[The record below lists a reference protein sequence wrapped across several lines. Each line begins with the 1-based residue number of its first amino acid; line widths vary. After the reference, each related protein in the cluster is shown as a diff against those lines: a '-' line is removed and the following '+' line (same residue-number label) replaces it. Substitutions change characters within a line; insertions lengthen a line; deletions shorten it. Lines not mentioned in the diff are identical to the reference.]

1 MTESTARAERV
12 KPQSST
18 PSSYIWEV
26 AQKPVSVALPYGIID
41 RLEKE
46 VVESFRS
53 LTSRGS
59 EVGGLLV
66 GTVSPGSPA
75 LVCVDDFEL
84 VVSDYSRGPLY
95 RLSDADMGRFE
106 KAVEDRQKGDLR
118 VVGYFR
124 SHTRKGLSLDAE
136 DLAFLDARFRD
147 SHQIALLVRPYATK
161 ASTAGIFI
169 REGGTLRGESSYME
183 FPFRSSQL
191 TSFRPATPAV
201 EPIAAPA
208 APAIAPANVSAPPIP
223 AAPKP
228 AVRAQIVPI
237 ASRREVNL
245 PAPPPAAEPL
255 VSQTPIE
262 APQAPKVVVPA
273 PEPPKPEPKAEAAP
287 AVDKVKEAIEPKE
300 VAADPEAKPAKSKAG
315 LVAGVLAAIGITV
328 TALFVYPGFLRHGS
342 IPIGGQAVP
351 SLSLRVERTGTD
363 ILLTWNRD
371 SESIK
376 TAQHAVLSIFDG
388 DRHENY
394 DMDLGQLRNGS
405 IVYSPITADVSFR
418 MDVMRPGK
426 AAPVSES
433 VRVLRTRPSPMGEG
447 GQPATQTASAKPGAA
462 PAVKTPQTEAPA
474 ETATETPA
482 PEESKPAAPV
492 TPLKQFDASSLAQ
505 RLRPA
510 TPTDTLDAPSI
521 NPSVPQSAAGSIS
534 NLNIGGMA
542 PAPTAPAPAAPSTT
556 ARKGA
561 PSPGGQIRPA
571 ELITRREPEYPKL
584 ARQMGV
590 KGVVELTATIGVDG
604 KVKSV
609 KVEKGTPLLSK
620 AASDAVMQWVYKP
633 CLLNGQAVQSDTRIS
648 LNFLGER

>member
-1 MTESTARAERV
+1 MSESTARAERI

-18 PSSYIWEV
+18 VSSYIWEV
-26 AQKPVSVALPYGIID
+26 AQKPISVALPYAVID

-66 GTVSPGSPA
+66 GTVSPGAPT
-75 LVCVDDFEL
+75 LVSVDDFEL

-106 KAVEDRQKGDLR
+106 RAVEVRQSGNLR

-136 DLAFLDARFRD
+136 DVAFLDARFRD
-147 SHQIALLVRPYATK
+147 SHHISLLVRPYATK

-169 REGGTLRGESSYME
+169 REGGSVRGESSYLE

-191 TSFRPATPAV
+191 TSFRPAAAA

-245 PAPPPAAEPL
+245 PAPPPPAEPL
-255 VSQTPIE
+255 VKETAVA
-262 APQAPKVVVPA
+262 APPAAEVVVPEPA
-273 PEPPKPEPKAEAAP
+273 PVVE
-287 AVDKVKEAIEPKE
+287 KVKE
-300 VAADPEAKPAKSKAG
+300 VVEAKIATAEPEKKPEKSRTG
-315 LVAGVLAAIGITV
+315 LIVGVLAAIALISTS
-328 TALFVYPGFLRHGS
+328 LFVYPGFLRHGS
-342 IPIGGQAVP
+342 IPIGGQGIP

-371 SESIK
+371 SDAIK

-426 AAPVSES
+426 AAPISES
-433 VRVLRTRPSPMGEG
+433 VRVLRTRPSPMGDG
-447 GQPATQTASAKPGAA
+447 SQPAVQTAAVKPGAA
-462 PAVKTPQTEAPA
+462 PAPKPPQPEAVA
-474 ETATETPA
+474 ETAAETPA
-482 PEESKPAAPV
+482 PEETKPAAPV
-492 TPLKQFDASSLAQ
+492 TPVKQFDASSLVQ

-542 PAPTAPAPAAPSTT
+542 PAPAAPATTTKKAAP
-556 ARKGA
+556 A
-561 PSPGGQIRPA
+561 PGGQIRQA

-584 ARQMGV
+584 ARQMSV

-609 KVEKGTPLLSK
+609 KVEKGHPLLSK
-620 AASDAVMQWVYKP
+620 AATDAVMQWVYKP

>member
-1 MTESTARAERV
+1 MTESTARAERI

-18 PSSYIWEV
+18 PSSYLWEV
-26 AQKPVSVALPYGIID
+26 AQKPISVALPYGIID

-66 GTVSPGSPA
+66 GTISPGSPT

-84 VVSDYSRGPLY
+84 VASDYSRGPLY

-106 KAVEDRQKGDLR
+106 RAVEERQSGNLR

-136 DLAFLDARFRD
+136 DVAFLDARFRD
-147 SHQIALLVRPYATK
+147 SHHIALLVRPYATK

-169 REGGTLRGESSYME
+169 REGGALRGESSYLE

-191 TSFRPATPAV
+191 TSFRPATPAA
-201 EPIAAPA
+201 EPTAAPS

-237 ASRREVNL
+237 ASRREVSL
-245 PAPPPAAEPL
+245 PAPPPPAEPL
-255 VSQTPIE
+255 VKESLAAEVPA
-262 APQAPKVVVPA
+262 APVVVPA
-273 PEPPKPEPKAEAAP
+273 VEAA
-287 AVDKVKEAIEPKE
+287 VEKVKETVEPKVAE
-300 VAADPEAKPAKSKAG
+300 VEPENKPQKSKAG
-315 LVAGVLAAIGITV
+315 LVAGVVAAIGLIL

-342 IPIGGQAVP
+342 IPMGGQTVP

-371 SESIK
+371 SEAIK

-426 AAPVSES
+426 AAPISES
-433 VRVLRTRPSPMGEG
+433 VRVLRTRPSPMGDG
-447 GQPATQTASAKPGAA
+447 SQPVTQTASAKPGAV
-462 PAVKTPQTEAPA
+462 PAAKTPQPEAAA
-474 ETATETPA
+474 ETTPETSA
-482 PEESKPAAPV
+482 EENKPAAPV
-492 TPLKQFDASSLAQ
+492 TPLKQFDASSLVQ

-521 NPSVPQSAAGSIS
+521 NPSLPQAAAGSIS

-542 PAPTAPAPAAPSTT
+542 PAPATPLTSK
-556 ARKGA
+556 KGGT
-561 PSPGGQIRPA
+561 SPGGQIRQA

-604 KVKSV
+604 RVKTV
-609 KVEKGTPLLSK
+609 KVEKGHPLLSK
-620 AASDAVMQWVYKP
+620 AATDAVMQWVYRP

>member
-1 MTESTARAERV
+1 MTESTARAERI

-18 PSSYIWEV
+18 PSSYVWEV
-26 AQKPVSVALPYGIID
+26 AQKPISVALPYGLID

-46 VVESFRS
+46 VIESFRS

-59 EVGGLLV
+59 EIGGLLL
-66 GTVSPGSPA
+66 GAVSPGSPII
-75 LVCVDDFEL
+75 VSVDDFEL
-84 VVSDYSRGPLY
+84 VQSDYSRGPLY

-106 KAVEDRQKGDLR
+106 RAVEDRQSGGLR

-136 DLAFLDARFRD
+136 DVAFLDARFRD
-147 SHQIALLVRPYATK
+147 SHHIALLVRPYATK

-169 REGGTLRGESSYME
+169 REGGALRGESSYLE

-191 TSFRPATPAV
+191 TSFRPAAPAA
-201 EPIAAPA
+201 EPVPAPA
-208 APAIAPANVSAPPIP
+208 APAIAPANVSAPPTP

-245 PAPPPAAEPL
+245 PAPPPPADPVIAP
-255 VSQTPIE
+255 PPE
-262 APQAPKVVVPA
+262 A
-273 PEPPKPEPKAEAAP
+273 PKPEPKAEAAP
-287 AVDKVKEAIEPKE
+287 PVEKVKEVVEPK
-300 VAADPEAKPAKSKAG
+300 AAVEPKAVVEPKLAAPDPEEKRQKSKAG
-315 LVAGVLAAIGITV
+315 LAAGVLAVIGLIL

-342 IPIGGQAVP
+342 IPIGGQAIP

-371 SESIK
+371 SEGIK

-426 AAPVSES
+426 AAPISES
-433 VRVLRTRPSPMGEG
+433 VRVLRTRPSPMGDG
-447 GQPATQTASAKPGAA
+447 AQPATQTASAKPGPV
-462 PAVKTPQTEAPA
+462 PAVKTPQAEAAA
-474 ETATETPA
+474 EPATETA
-482 PEESKPAAPV
+482 AEETKPAAPV
-492 TPLKQFDASSLAQ
+492 TPLKQFDASSLVQ

-521 NPSVPQSAAGSIS
+521 NPSVPQSAPGSIS
-534 NLNIGGMA
+534 GLNIGGMA
-542 PAPTAPAPAAPSTT
+542 PAPAAPAPAASSTT
-556 ARKGA
+556 TRKAA
-561 PSPGGQIRPA
+561 PAPGGQIRQA
-571 ELITRREPEYPKL
+571 ELITRKEPEYPKL

-590 KGVVELTATIGVDG
+590 KGIVELTATIGVDG
-604 KVKSV
+604 KVKNV
-609 KVEKGTPLLSK
+609 KVEKGHPLLSK
-620 AASDAVMQWVYKP
+620 AATDAVMQWVYKP